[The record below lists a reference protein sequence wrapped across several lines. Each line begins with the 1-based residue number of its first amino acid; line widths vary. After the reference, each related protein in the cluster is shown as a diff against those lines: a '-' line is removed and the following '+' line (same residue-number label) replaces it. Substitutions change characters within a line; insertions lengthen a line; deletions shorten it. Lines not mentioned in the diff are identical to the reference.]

1 MHIRA
6 DSLNELIIPDPV
18 EKKSLFVLVQGHLNN
33 GLEGHWLMSEKNVDA
48 LFIHHRITACPSTP
62 VQAECY
68 LAGGGCCLE
77 SRTWRSRGSGRS
89 SCSESEPASRRKNKV
104 RSSQASRHKVKSQ
117 CYDWR
122 PLRNRGCNFILH
134 HTGKIRWMELKTKS
148 KDLFVP
154 QCGEL
159 LQSMRKNRRGGSIW
173 AKKQIFGWIYGT
185 CGRCNTTQDEEV
197 WWKKGSRWRER

>member
-1 MHIRA
+1 M
-6 DSLNELIIPDPV
+6 
-18 EKKSLFVLVQGHLNN
+18 
-33 GLEGHWLMSEKNVDA
+33 DA
-48 LFIHHRITACPSTP
+48 LFIHHRITASPSTP
-62 VQAECY
+62 VQAKCY

-122 PLRNRGCNFILH
+122 PLRNRGCSFTLY
-134 HTGKIRWMELKTKS
+134 HTGKIRGMELKTKS

-173 AKKQIFGWIYGT
+173 AKKNRALGGFTEPAEGATQLRTRKFGGKRDHGGERDKDAHLCDT
-185 CGRCNTTQDEEV
+185 CGRSERGESQRDTDERSRQSGPLASDTTQ
-197 WWKKGSRWRER
+197 